1 MQSDN
6 SILND
11 VKKMLGL
18 TLDYNPF
25 DVDIIIHINSVF
37 ANLAQMGVYAH
48 GDEEQAGFEIKDSS
62 TTWDEFTNDNKLKNN
77 LKTYVYLKVK
87 VLFDPPASSTISES
101 FNNQIKE
108 LEYRLYTQEGG
119 Y

>member
-25 DVDIIIHINSVF
+25 DIDIITHINSVF

-48 GDEEQAGFEIKDSS
+48 GDEEQSGFEIKDSS

-77 LKTYVYLKVK
+77 LKSYVYLKVK
-87 VLFDPPASSTISES
+87 VLFDPPASSTILES